1 MSKKYYIQD
10 LLDIETKYPKE
21 LLYVANG
28 TRDILWLIDTVRCKL
43 TQPCSYGNGTDYRS
57 FYYYLL
63 KMKHNLFSIT
73 GITNYNGEYSAY
85 QHFNLNYLYPLYDI
99 VDMEIIKI
107 KKFLNNVNNNEI
119 LKDIFNK
126 SLEVFQ
132 ILKKDKKYETM
143 LIYNIDFALRNFG
156 EEKNSGIYHPKSQY
170 QNLFMPLDNLNE
182 SMRKDSS
189 VSIDGKTIFPVVN
202 DEDDT
207 IFKSSAEMLIT
218 DILRIEAEAQ
228 IIIKL
233 LDQMIKFA
241 SKELNNKSYQTEPK
255 APNNMDKAMETEI
268 RKSVEDSLIKM
279 KTVSLKMKQKI
290 RNLFRHELLE
300 DKLFNIENYV
310 YNDK

>member
-43 TQPCSYGNGTDYRS
+43 TQPCSYGNSTDYRS
-57 FYYYLL
+57 FYYHLL
-63 KMKHNLFSIT
+63 KMKHNLFSLT
-73 GITNYNGEYSAY
+73 SPYSNSKYSAY
-85 QHFNLNYLYPLYDI
+85 QDFNLNYLYPLYDI
-99 VDMEIIKI
+99 VDAEIIKI
-107 KKFLNNVNNNEI
+107 KKFLNNVSNNEV
-119 LKDIFNK
+119 LKNIFNK
-126 SLEVFQ
+126 SLEIFQ

-143 LIYNIDFALRNFG
+143 LIYNIDYALRNFG
-156 EEKNSGIYHPKSQY
+156 EDNKTGYYQVRSQY

-189 VSIDGKTIFPVVN
+189 VTVDGKTLFPIQG

-207 IFKSSAEMLIT
+207 LFKSGAEMLIT
-218 DILRIEAEAQ
+218 DILRIEVETH

-241 SKELNNKSYQTEPK
+241 SKELNNKSYLTDPK
-255 APNNMDKAMETEI
+255 APNNMDKALETEI